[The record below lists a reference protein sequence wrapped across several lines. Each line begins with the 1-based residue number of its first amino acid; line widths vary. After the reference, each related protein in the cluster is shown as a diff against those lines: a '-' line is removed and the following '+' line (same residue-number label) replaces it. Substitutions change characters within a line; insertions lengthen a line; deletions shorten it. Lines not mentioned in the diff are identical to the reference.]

1 MTQPLQKALALK
13 NSDWAPILAPEWQ
26 KPYMLDLKSKL
37 TQAVA
42 QKRRIYPQLNHCF
55 NAFKYTDF
63 YKVKVVILGQDPYHG
78 PNQAHGLSFS
88 VPQGVPLPPS
98 LQNIFKELL
107 SDAQKS
113 GYKIKSTTTGTP
125 SHPQTLQGCLTS
137 WAEQG
142 VLLLNSVLSVEA
154 GRPASH
160 RDWGWQQLT
169 DRAIEQLSQH
179 RKGVVFLLWGA
190 YAQKKAS
197 LIDEQKHLVLKAPHP
212 SPLSA
217 HRGFLGC
224 RHFSKTNRYLAQQGK
239 KPITWLSSLEAAIK
253 M

>member
-1 MTQPLQKALALK
+1 MSTSQATQALQIPLVLT
-13 NSDWAPILAPEWQ
+13 SSGWAKPLAPEWQ
-26 KPYMLDLKSKL
+26 KPYMRELKQKL
-37 TQAVA
+37 HQAVA
-42 QKRRIYPQLNHCF
+42 QKRRIYPHLNHCF
-55 NAFKYTDF
+55 NAFKYTPF
-63 YKVKVVILGQDPYHG
+63 NKVKVVILGQDPYHG

-98 LQNIFKELL
+98 LQNIFKELI

-113 GYKIKSTTTGTP
+113 GYKGWAA
-125 SHPQTLQGCLTS
+125 SHGCLTS

-169 DRAIEQLSQH
+169 DCAIEQLSRH
-179 RKGVVFLLWGA
+179 RKHVVFLLWGT
-190 YAQKKAS
+190 YAQKKAA
-197 LIDEQKHLVLKAPHP
+197 LIDGRRHLILKAPHP

-224 RHFSKTNRYLAQQGK
+224 RHFSKANRYLVQHGQ
-239 KPITWLSSLEAAIK
+239 KPIGWLSSLQGK
-253 M
+253 S